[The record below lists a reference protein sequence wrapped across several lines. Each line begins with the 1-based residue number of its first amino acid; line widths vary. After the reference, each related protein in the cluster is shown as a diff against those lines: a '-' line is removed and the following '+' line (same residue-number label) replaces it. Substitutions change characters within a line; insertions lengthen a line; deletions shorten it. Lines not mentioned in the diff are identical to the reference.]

1 MYVVKLY
8 DVSGRR
14 SKTRGPLCDI
24 FLYIK
29 KSFWQKKTGFRMIIT
44 VKITGLHPDTQM
56 EDIIQFLK
64 QAEDDLQVLRLDVS
78 GLKSSRDS
86 FPDHTVSTCPKGFC
100 LATVQGTQSAVSR
113 LSGCMLHNTPVAV
126 TVLSVTSRMPD
137 SECDPDP
144 FSNLKGCAQ
153 ARERTHNDRLRTDAE
168 KIKAFFSKT
177 NQASTKFFQDMSHK
191 MKPAMEKIGDAFKN
205 MGKRK

>member
-14 SKTRGPLCDI
+14 SKREVLYVT
-24 FLYIK
+24 FFYIK
-29 KSFWQKKTGFRMIIT
+29 ILLAK
-44 VKITGLHPDTQM
+44 
-56 EDIIQFLK
+56 EDGVQDDHHREDYWSPPRHANGRHHSILK

-137 SECDPDP
+137 SECDSDP
-144 FSNLKGCAQ
+144 FSNLKGVHRQ
-153 ARERTHNDRLRTDAE
+153 RKGHTMTVYVQMPRRLRPSSARQTKHHASS
-168 KIKAFFSKT
+168 FKT
-177 NQASTKFFQDMSHK
+177 CRT
-191 MKPAMEKIGDAFKN
+191 
-205 MGKRK
+205 R